1 MNKRVI
7 AAVMAGVLALV
18 GVLVLVVWAQGANDR
33 AFEGAE
39 LVPVV
44 RLTDAAAAGTSAS
57 DLAGKTE
64 VVELPDEAVPEG
76 AVTSLDQVKGLS
88 TNASVQKGE
97 LLLESRMGSPGSSKS
112 KTNGLVPTGMQEIT
126 MSLDTERAMGGVLK
140 VGDKVGVVMTF
151 DRNVGGDYLS
161 KAKIDQVVVTRIGG
175 DIDVEEIKAQLITVA
190 VSSADA
196 ERISFARDFGRVWL
210 TLQNDDTTDAD
221 TDSTLIKDI
230 K

>member
-39 LVPVV
+39 LVSVV
-44 RLTDAAAAGTSAS
+44 RLTDPAAAGTSAS
-57 DLAGKTE
+57 ELAGKTE

-76 AVTSLDQVKGLS
+76 AVTNLDQVKGLS

-97 LLLESRMGSPGSSKS
+97 LLLKSRMGAPGSKS
-112 KTNGLVPTGMQEIT
+112 KTSGLVPTGMQEIT
-126 MSLDTERAMGGVLK
+126 VSLDTEHAMGGVLK

-151 DRNVGGDYLS
+151 DQNVGGDYLA
-161 KAKIDQVVVTRIGG
+161 KARIDQVVVTRIGG
-175 DIDVEEIKAQLITVA
+175 DIDVEDIKAQLITVA

-196 ERISFARDFGRVWL
+196 ERISFARDYGKLWL

-221 TDSTLIKDI
+221 SDSTLIKDI